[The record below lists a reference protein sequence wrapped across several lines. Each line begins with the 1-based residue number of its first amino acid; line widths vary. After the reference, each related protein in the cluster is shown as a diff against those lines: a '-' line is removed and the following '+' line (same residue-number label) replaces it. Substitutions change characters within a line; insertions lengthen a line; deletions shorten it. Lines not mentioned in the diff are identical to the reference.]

1 MSIRLFAAGA
11 GLVAAVAVGATP
23 LPPVRQPDTPS
34 LARQDRAG
42 SDTGDFSVF
51 AWRHLGPFTG
61 GDTTAIAGVASDP
74 RVLYIGTA
82 GGGIWHTGDYGRTWR
97 PIFDGQSTGVIGE
110 IVVAPSDP
118 QVLYAGTGAVLD
130 GLALPNGNGFYKSA
144 DGGATWTHLGLAA
157 SGRIPRI
164 AVHPTN
170 PDLVL
175 VAALGDPSA
184 PGEERGVYRSTNG
197 GRTFSRVLFRDA
209 TIGAIDV
216 LFDPLQPS
224 VAYASLW
231 QPAPLAGAAAAGS
244 GSGVF
249 KSSDGGVT
257 WQAAGRGLPTSA
269 GDGLGRTALAA
280 SAVRAG
286 QVFAS
291 VSART
296 RAGFYRSDDAGT
308 SWSLVGSDA
317 RVNGLDLE
325 IDPAQPDV
333 LYAAGAAAL
342 RSTDGGRTW
351 TPWRTEAR
359 GTIYHR
365 LWIHPKHPAVAALA
379 GSGGAVITVNG
390 GATWSAESGPPTAA
404 FSQVTTDTAF
414 PYRVCGGQ
422 PSGHIM
428 CVGSGGPST
437 PFEWPAPD
445 ATRSGY
451 VAVDP
456 ADPDLLYAGELR
468 RYDRRTGQALPIS
481 PPGEPVSNRLA
492 AAPLLFSPTSS
503 RALYYAASALWTSTT
518 GGQTW
523 TRISPELPESA
534 SDPRG
539 ERTAISA
546 VSVSSVD
553 GRVIWMGTT
562 EGRVHMTRD
571 QGATWTDVTP
581 PGTGPRAA
589 VTGIQA
595 SHFDTSTGYA
605 VLTGGGAGTSRVL
618 RTRSAGASWTDITGL
633 LAPGRVHVVREDTGR
648 RGLLFAAGDRSVSL
662 SFDDGDSWQSLRLNL
677 PPAPVRDL
685 VVKESDVIV
694 ATIGRGLWLLDDI
707 SALRQVT
714 ADVRRARAFLFRPP
728 SAWRTREAPPAV
740 LAEAARGAAERRAE
754 GVALSYALGE
764 QLDNPLAVEIVD
776 GPAGEV
782 VRRYSTETPGQ
793 LPPVTRGLH
802 RVQWDLRHTPP
813 AVDWLGEEAALEP
826 PRGRL
831 VLPGTYQVRL
841 TSGQI
846 NLRQAF
852 LVRMDPRVKVSAMDL
867 VAQTKLTSG
876 VEAALA
882 QLASRYRSV
891 RAGQTLLPASP
902 VRGASGQ
909 VIEALQHA
917 GRELVRMFVVLQQAD
932 ARPTAATEAAVG
944 DALTRAERALAQA
957 K

>member
-11 GLVAAVAVGATP
+11 GLVAAVAVGMPP
-23 LPPVRQPDTPS
+23 L
-34 LARQDRAG
+34 AGQDRAG
-42 SDTGDFSVF
+42 GDPGDFSMF

-82 GGGIWHTGDYGRTWR
+82 GGGIWQTGDYGRTWR

-118 QVLYAGTGAVLD
+118 RVLYAGTGALVD
-130 GLALPNGNGFYKSA
+130 GLTLPNGNGLYKSA
-144 DGGATWTHLGLAA
+144 DGGETWTHVGLAE

-164 AVHPTN
+164 AVHPAN
-170 PDLVL
+170 SDLIL
-175 VAALGDPSA
+175 VAALGDPVA
-184 PGEERGVYRSTNG
+184 PGEDRGVYRSANG
-197 GRTFSRVLFRDA
+197 GRTFDRVLFRDGN
-209 TIGAIDV
+209 TGAVDV
-216 LFDPLQPS
+216 LFDPLQPAI
-224 VAYASLW
+224 AYASLW
-231 QPAPLAGAAAAGS
+231 QASPPAGGAAAGS
-244 GSGVF
+244 GSGVY

-257 WQAAGRGLPTSA
+257 WQPAGSGLPTPA
-269 GDGLGRTALAA
+269 GDGLGRTTLAA

-291 VSART
+291 VSARA
-296 RAGFYRSDDAGT
+296 RAGLYRSDDAGM
-308 SWSLVGSDA
+308 SWSFAGSDM
-317 RVNGLDLE
+317 RVNGVDLE

-351 TPWRTEAR
+351 APWRT
-359 GTIYHR
+359 GTSGATYHR
-365 LWIHPKHPAVAALA
+365 LWIHPKNPTVAALA
-379 GSGGAVITVNG
+379 GSSGAVITVNS
-390 GATWSAESGPPTAA
+390 GATWSDASGQPTAA

-422 PSGHIM
+422 PSGHIV
-428 CVGSGGPST
+428 CVGSGGLAA
-437 PFEWPAPD
+437 PFDWPAPG

-468 RYDRRTGQALPIS
+468 RYDRRTGQAVPIS
-481 PPGEPVSNRLA
+481 PPGEPASSRHA

-518 GGQTW
+518 SGQTW
-523 TRISPELPESA
+523 TKVSPELSESS
-534 SDPRG
+534 SDPG
-539 ERTAISA
+539 AERTAISA

-581 PGTGPRAA
+581 PATGPRAV

-605 VLTGGGAGTSRVL
+605 VLTGAGAGTSRIL
-618 RTRSAGASWTDITGL
+618 RTRSAGASWTDITGP

-648 RGLLFAAGDRSVSL
+648 RGLLFAGGDRSVSL
-662 SFDDGDSWQSLRLNL
+662 SFDDGNSWQSLRLNL

-685 VVKESDVIV
+685 VVKESDLIV
-694 ATIGRGLWLLDDI
+694 ATAGRGLWVLDDI
-707 SALRQVT
+707 SSLRQVT

-728 SAWRTREAPPAV
+728 SAWRTRDAPPAMP
-740 LAEAARGAAERRAE
+740 AESASARTARRPE
-754 GVALSYALGE
+754 GVAISYALGE
-764 QLDNPLAVEIVD
+764 ALDTPLAVEIVD
-776 GPAGEV
+776 GPAGDV
-782 VRRYSTETPGQ
+782 VRRFSTETTGQ
-793 LPPVTRGLH
+793 SLPRTRGLH

-813 AVDWLGEEAALEP
+813 VVDWLVEGPATSEP
-826 PRGRL
+826 LRGRL
-831 VLPGTYQVRL
+831 VVPGTYQVRL

-867 VAQTKLTSG
+867 AAQTKLTIA
-876 VEAALA
+876 VEASLA
-882 QLASRYRSV
+882 RLASRFRSV
-891 RAGQTLLPASP
+891 RASQALLPAST
-902 VRGASGQ
+902 VSGASGH
-909 VIEALQHA
+909 VIETLQDA
-917 GRELVRMFVVLQQAD
+917 GQELVRMFVILQQAD
-932 ARPTAATEAAVG
+932 ARPTAATDAAVN
-944 DALTRAERALAQA
+944 DALARAERALEQT